1 MNYKTTEWFKYFDI
15 DEEGKPLS
23 PTAWKVTL
31 QNGMVYKSS
40 NWSKKYEDNETQH
53 IVSSSKN
60 SSS

>member
-1 MNYKTTEWFKYFDI
+1 MNYKTTEWFKFLDI

-23 PTAWKVTL
+23 PTEWKVTL
-31 QNGMVYKSS
+31 KNGMVYKST

-53 IVSSSKN
+53 IISGSKN